1 MQLVCSCYQLWHAFK
16 MQSSILL
23 EKYGNGAAQHYQYE
37 NAISTYLWL
46 RYPDK
51 YYYIYKFGEVKTVSS
66 EPESDYRFKKG
77 AYADNIRNF
86 LRLYDEISAALKE
99 DTELV
104 NLFQSQLTDTCYPD
118 PELKTLTIDVG
129 FYISRLYSQEN
140 AEKAE
145 AASWF
150 PSDYTPGLTEED
162 WLALL
167 GDDKVFTT
175 GSLEIMKRMKDYGGQ
190 ATCIQ
195 LAVKYGET
203 KNFYLTGSTA
213 LAKRVIEK
221 TGCPIE
227 ISRKLPRN

>member
-1 MQLVCSCYQLWHAFK
+1 M
-16 MQSSILL
+16 
-23 EKYGNGAAQHYQYE
+23 
-37 NAISTYLWL
+37 
-46 RYPDK
+46 
-51 YYYIYKFGEVKTVSS
+51 
-66 EPESDYRFKKG
+66 
-77 AYADNIRNF
+77 
-86 LRLYDEISAALKE
+86 
-99 DTELV
+99 

-129 FYISRLYSQEN
+129 FYISRRYSQEN

-190 ATCIQ
+190 ATCTQ

-203 KNFYLTGSTA
+203 KNFY
-213 LAKRVIEK
+213 
-221 TGCPIE
+221 
-227 ISRKLPRN
+227 